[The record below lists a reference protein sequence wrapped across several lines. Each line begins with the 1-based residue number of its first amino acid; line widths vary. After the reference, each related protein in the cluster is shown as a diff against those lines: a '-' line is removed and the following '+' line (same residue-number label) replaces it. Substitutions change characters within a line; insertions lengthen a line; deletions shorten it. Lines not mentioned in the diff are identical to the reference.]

1 MKMTNTIRLPKLNS
15 NILALTS
22 FILICA
28 MTFLT
33 VKPALAQS
41 DDIDESHPCY
51 EVFIEAQQAVA
62 AAKLAVAAGR
72 FARDLRDAAESE
84 LARKLA
90 QKALDFAIAAAERF
104 AERAIELSEE
114 LDECL
119 EGKWILVSGSCE
131 SGGCGNA

>member
-1 MKMTNTIRLPKLNS
+1 
-15 NILALTS
+15 
-22 FILICA
+22 

-33 VKPALAQS
+33 GKLALAQS

-51 EVFIEAQQAVA
+51 EVFIEVQQAVA
-62 AAKLAVAAGR
+62 AAKLAIAAAR
-72 FARDLRDAAESE
+72 FARDLRDAAKESGNE

-90 QKALDFAIAAAERF
+90 QKAFDLATAAAERF
-104 AERAIELSEE
+104 AESAKELSED
-114 LDECL
+114 LLECL